1 MGIWDIYGML
11 SVIKLHPT
19 RAYSDDIPIKN
30 HDVFLVNSRYLVKGP
45 TSRQNQQVQV
55 SGNQSVD
62 QNHLR
67 SKSKLLEN
75 AWGVATYDQK
85 G

>member
-1 MGIWDIYGML
+1 ML
-11 SVIKLHPT
+11 SVIKLHPAT
-19 RAYSDDIPIKN
+19 VYSDDIPINN
-30 HDVFLVNSRYLVKGP
+30 HDVFLVNSRVLLGEKP
-45 TSRQNQQVQV
+45 TDIPNHQQVQV

-62 QNHLR
+62 QNHLG
-67 SKSKLLEN
+67 SKSLEN